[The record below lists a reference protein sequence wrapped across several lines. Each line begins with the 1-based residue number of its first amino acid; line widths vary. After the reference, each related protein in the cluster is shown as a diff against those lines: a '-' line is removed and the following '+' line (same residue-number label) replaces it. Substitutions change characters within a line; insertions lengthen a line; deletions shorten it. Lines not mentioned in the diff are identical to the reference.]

1 MNGNETSPPL
11 VAKWVLSYIEGFVA
25 TLVDA
30 MQTRAEGTVGP
41 LGWEIGKGIT
51 NELKEITAEK
61 WQEMLQ
67 WFIDSDFLN
76 KEIAA
81 ELYKLKDIG
90 APFNFLMFLM
100 VTSSLLN
107 QWRETVTYY
116 SSAELRHNLASKYSP
131 ELPRIEQILQAAF
144 TAPEKTAE
152 VRELLKKSG
161 LSDKHIDLAFLANYR
176 LYNEETVRILWLRGV
191 LSDDEMFMRMREMGY
206 TDTRIKEISQS
217 WPIIPGPTDLFHL
230 VAREAFE
237 PDAIKM
243 MGLLDEFPAEQVKWL
258 QQQGVSEDWAQ
269 KYWVAHW
276 EQPPIGQGFEM
287 LHRGV
292 IGMEELDML
301 YRTVEIP
308 PYWRDK
314 LTAIAYMPYTRVD
327 VRRMHDMGV
336 LTDEELI
343 KSYMDLGYD
352 HEHAVKMSEFTKRY
366 NQGAEKELTKSNII
380 QGYKDKL
387 FSRTDAIELL
397 AGIDYNADLAE
408 YYLVTEDYKEA
419 KDLQDDLIDNIRDRY
434 QNNLIDFIEARRLL
448 DNLNLPAVKRQ
459 SLLDKWEINV
469 FKNRKLPSRGD
480 LSKMLLQGII
490 TVDEFRTEMDKLGYN
505 FKYIEW
511 YSKVDEAKRVKVVK

>member
-1 MNGNETSPPL
+1 MTDEQTSPPL
-11 VAKWVLSYIEGFVA
+11 VAKWLLSHIEAFFA
-25 TLVDA
+25 TMFDA
-30 MQTRAEGTVGP
+30 MQAKAEGTVGP
-41 LGWEIGKGIT
+41 LGWEIGKGFT
-51 NELKEITAEK
+51 NELKEITVEK
-61 WQEMLQ
+61 WQEMLK
-67 WFIDSDFLN
+67 WFVDNGLMND
-76 KEIAA
+76 EIAG
-81 ELYKLKDIG
+81 ELYKMKDIA
-90 APFNFLMFLM
+90 APFNFLMFMLI
-100 VTSSLLN
+100 TSSLLN
-107 QWRETVTYY
+107 SWRETTTYY
-116 SSAELRHNLASKYSP
+116 SSAELRHDLASKYSP

-152 VRELLKKSG
+152 VREVLKKSG
-161 LSDKHIDLAFLANYR
+161 LSDEHIDLAFLAQYK
-176 LYNEETVRILWLRGV
+176 LYNEETVRVLWLRGV

-206 TDTRIKEISQS
+206 TDTRIKEMSQS

-237 PDAIKM
+237 PDMIKL
-243 MGLLDEFPAEQVKWL
+243 MGLHDEFPAEQVKWL
-258 QQQGVSEDWAQ
+258 QQQGLSEDWAM

-352 HEHAVKMSEFTKRY
+352 LEHATKMGDFTKLY
-366 NQGAEKELTKSNII
+366 NQGAEKELTRSNIM

-387 FSRTDAIELL
+387 FSREDTIELL
-397 AGIDYNADLAE
+397 GNIDYNEDLAE
-408 YYLVTEDYKEA
+408 YFLVTEDYKEA

-448 DNLNLPAVKRQ
+448 DDLNLPAVR
-459 SLLDKWEINV
+459 SRLLLEKWQIKV
-469 FKNRKLPSRGD
+469 FKDKRLPSRGD

-490 TVDEFRTEMDKLGYN
+490 TEDEFRTEMDKLGYN
-505 FKYIEW
+505 FQYIEW
-511 YSKVDEAKRVKVVK
+511 YLKIDSAKRVKVVK